1 MASLSELEAKRAQ
14 LIAEINQITEQ
25 EQNIFREQRQV
36 NAQLRS
42 IKTQIQDPAVPD
54 EQKDQLAEQGR
65 ELEAQYD
72 RLEFQAT
79 RLGEQRARLQQQVA
93 EIDAQI
99 EQVKQQQG
107 QPVNSAGSIVRNAAQ
122 ANDDNADV
130 VRPGDSNLA
139 LDANGRVITP
149 TAATTP
155 SNASRPSTESDQG
168 TNAAVKTA
176 TAIQATPP
184 STAASPPPP
193 NQSRNQAPN
202 SAGAAAPGDD
212 NSRGVVSRINTI
224 FGGQQAR
231 IVPQENVLSR
241 YNNYTYNIAIYIM
254 DQEDYASFRSKPR
267 LLPGN
272 QLLIQSGGSPVGE
285 RNQFFPLDFYI
296 DDVRIRSL
304 VSGRGTSGAHNA
316 VSLEFRIFEPNGIS
330 LIANLVDATKRYVAA
345 RNQTADQ
352 QLNYAAQNYLM
363 VIKFYGYDENGNLMT
378 ASGKVKNAEGAVESE
393 AIVTKY
399 IPFQF
404 TGIKFRIANRITE
417 YECTAVAIRDAIG
430 PSQTRGVIPYNIE
443 LSSTT
448 LKELLKGNL
457 TFASANTTTD
467 TSGRERAGV
476 TATPATVA
484 SGLSNSASSAPGSLF
499 ALEQGQSEI
508 IAGVDLGSPVQT
520 TVTPAPPK
528 ADAAPKP
535 NLVTGLA
542 AALNQFQG
550 GLVQGED
557 FLHPDVY
564 DIKIDESI
572 LANARIQPPE
582 AAAGLQSLPMTVA
595 RTAAQKKLGSKQ
607 SLDVTA
613 KNSSATAG
621 MSVVQFID
629 QVVRTSTYIY
639 DQQTK
644 IFVQDKNGE
653 WYPKPRGTAA
663 QTFAWYRIGMEAV
676 PYVYDEK
683 RGDYAYKITYSIS
696 PYQVNDVKSD
706 YFPGTRYN
714 GTHKIYKYW
723 FTGENSEIIDY
734 EQAYNYLYYLVVNGG
749 QNLPKKLADWRLID
763 KKAFQPRSNES
774 AQGAQGPINEPSSN
788 AATVLYSP
796 ADTSRV
802 KMTIL
807 GDPAWIQ
814 QGEIVTGIRG
824 LDTFTYGPFL
834 PDGSIN
840 YESREILFEVQF
852 SQPVDYNL
860 STGLLKRTI

>member
-1 MASLSELEAKRAQ
+1 MASLSELEAKRAP
-14 LIAEINQITEQ
+14 LIAEINSITQQ
-25 EQNIFREQRQV
+25 EQAVFTEQRQV
-36 NAQLRS
+36 NARLRS
-42 IKTQIQDPAVPD
+42 VKTEIQNPSLSQ

-65 ELEAQYD
+65 ELESQYQ
-72 RLEFQAT
+72 RLEFQAR
-79 RLGEQRARLQQQVA
+79 RLDEQRSQLQQQVA
-93 EIDAQI
+93 EIDRQI
-99 EQVKQQQG
+99 EQLKQQQS
-107 QPVNSAGSIVRNAAQ
+107 QPVNSSGSIVKNAAT

-130 VRPGDSNLA
+130 VRPGDRNLE
-139 LDANGRVITP
+139 LDANGRVVNQSTN
-149 TAATTP
+149 TVP
-155 SNASRPSTESDQG
+155 SNAAQASTEPDTG
-168 TNAAVKTA
+168 TNAPVKTA
-176 TAIQATPP
+176 ISTQATPP
-184 STAASPPPP
+184 STAPSPPPP
-193 NQSRNQAPN
+193 NQSRTQAPN
-202 SAGAAAPGDD
+202 TPGAAAPGDD
-212 NSRGVVSRINTI
+212 NSRGVVSRINII

-254 DQEDYASFRSKPR
+254 DQEDYASFRAKPR
-267 LLPGN
+267 PLPGS
-272 QLLIQSGGSPVGE
+272 QLLIQSGGSPVGQ

-296 DDVRIRSL
+296 EDVRIRSL
-304 VSGRGTSGAHNA
+304 VSGRGTGGAHNA
-316 VSLEFRIFEPNGIS
+316 VTMEFRIYEPNGIS
-330 LIANLVDATKRYVAA
+330 LISNLVDATKRYIAA
-345 RNQTADQ
+345 RNQAADQ
-352 QLNYAAQNYLM
+352 QYNYAAQNYLM
-363 VIKFYGYDENGNLMT
+363 VIKFYGYDENGNLVT
-378 ASGKVKNAEGAVESE
+378 ASGQVKNAEGAVEAE
-393 AIVTKY
+393 ATVTKY

-417 YECTAVAIRDAIG
+417 YECTAVAIRDAIA

-467 TSGRERAGV
+467 TSGRERTGV
-476 TATPATVA
+476 TATPANA
-484 SGLSNSASSAPGSLF
+484 AGGLSNNGSSGPGSLF

-508 IAGVDLGSPVQT
+508 VAGVDLGSPVQA

-528 ADAAPKP
+528 ADSAPKQ

-550 GLVQGED
+550 GLVAGED
-557 FLHPDVY
+557 FLHPDIY
-564 DIKIDESI
+564 EIKIDEAI

-582 AAAGLQSLPMTVA
+582 AAAGLQSLPMTAA

-607 SLDVTA
+607 SIDVTA

-629 QVVRTSTYIY
+629 QVVRTSTYVY

-653 WYPKPRGTAA
+653 WYPKPRATAA

-676 PYVYDEK
+676 PYVNDEK

-706 YFPGTRYN
+706 YFPGTRFN
-714 GTHKIYKYW
+714 GTHKQYKYW
-723 FTGENSEIIDY
+723 FTGENTELLSY

-749 QNLPKKLADWRLID
+749 QSLPKKVADWRLID

-774 AQGAQGPINEPSSN
+774 TQGAQGPINEPSSN

-796 ADTSRV
+796 GDTSRV
-802 KMTIL
+802 KITIM

-814 QGEIVTGIRG
+814 QGEIVSGIRG

>member
-1 MASLSELEAKRAQ
+1 MASLSELETKRAQ
-14 LIAEINQITEQ
+14 LIAEINQLTEQ
-25 EQNIFREQRQV
+25 EQAVFREQRQV

-42 IKTQIQDPAVPD
+42 IKTQLQDPTVSA

-72 RLEFQAT
+72 RLEFQGV

-93 EIDAQI
+93 EIDLQI
-99 EQVKQQQG
+99 GQLKQQQT
-107 QPVNSAGSIVRNAAQ
+107 QPVNSAGSIVRNADQ
-122 ANDDNADV
+122 ANDDNAEV
-130 VRPGDSNLA
+130 VRPGENNLIVG
-139 LDANGRVITP
+139 ANGRVVNQ
-149 TAATTP
+149 AAVTTP
-155 SNASRPSTESDQG
+155 SNASEASTESDRG
-168 TNAAVKTA
+168 TNAPVKTA
-176 TAIQATPP
+176 RSVQATPA
-184 STAASPPPP
+184 STSASPPPP
-193 NQSRNQAPN
+193 NQSRTQAPN
-202 SAGAAAPGDD
+202 APGVAAVGDD

-241 YNNYTYNIAIYIM
+241 YNNYTYNISIYIM
-254 DQEDYASFRSKPR
+254 DQADYAAFRAKPR
-267 LLPGN
+267 SLPGS
-272 QLLIQSGGSPVGE
+272 QLLMQSGGSPVGQ

-316 VSLEFRIFEPNGIS
+316 VSMEFRIFEPNGIS
-330 LIANLVDATKRYVAA
+330 LIANLVNATKRYIAS

-393 AIVTKY
+393 AIVIKY

-404 TGIKFRIANRITE
+404 TGIKFRIANRVTE

-467 TSGRERAGV
+467 TSGRERTGV
-476 TATPATVA
+476 EATPSNAVA
-484 SGLSNSASSAPGSLF
+484 GLADTGSPGPGSLF
-499 ALEQGQSEI
+499 ALEQGEREVI
-508 IAGVDLGSPVQT
+508 TTLDLGTSVQAS
-520 TVTPAPPK
+520 VQPAPPK
-528 ADAAPKP
+528 ADSAPKP

-550 GLVQGED
+550 GLVAGED

-564 DIKIDESI
+564 DIKIDEAI

-582 AAAGLQSLPMTVA
+582 AAAGLQSLPMTSA
-595 RTAAQKKLGSKQ
+595 RSAAQKKLGSKQ

-621 MSVVQFID
+621 MSVLQFID
-629 QVVRTSTYIY
+629 LVVRTSTYIY

-644 IFVQDKNGE
+644 IFVQTKNNT
-653 WYPKPRGTAA
+653 WFAKPRGTAA

-683 RGDYAYKITYSIS
+683 RGDYAYKITYSVS
-696 PYQVNDVKSD
+696 PYQVNDAKSD
-706 YFPGTRYN
+706 YFPGTRFN
-714 GTHKIYKYW
+714 GTHKVYKYW
-723 FTGENSEIIDY
+723 FTGENTEIIDY

-774 AQGAQGPINEPSSN
+774 TQGAQGPINEPSSN

-807 GDPAWIQ
+807 GDPAWLQ

-860 STGLLKRTI
+860 DTGLLKRTI